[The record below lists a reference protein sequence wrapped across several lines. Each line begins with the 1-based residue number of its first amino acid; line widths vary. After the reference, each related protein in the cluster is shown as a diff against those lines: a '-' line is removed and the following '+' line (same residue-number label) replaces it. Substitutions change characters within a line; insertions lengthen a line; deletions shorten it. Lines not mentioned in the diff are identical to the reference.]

1 MQIVL
6 AYDKLDD
13 IRQLFQEYT
22 AMLVET
28 DETVKAC
35 LAAQGYGDELD
46 HAEEKYGLP
55 DGRLYGLC
63 GDDGRLVGCAAIH
76 RLDETCCE
84 LKRLYIQPACRGQGL
99 SRLLMEQ
106 CIGEAKQIGY
116 RQMRLDTLPF
126 MTGSTDFTKSR
137 RTMIIPFRLFS
148 CRRTC
153 KKRLDLK
160 RPPCAMLTAENVICQ
175 EV

>member
-46 HAEEKYGLP
+46 HAEKNTACLTG
-55 DGRLYGLC
+55 
-63 GDDGRLVGCAAIH
+63 GCTASAA
-76 RLDETCCE
+76 T
-84 LKRLYIQPACRGQGL
+84 
-99 SRLLMEQ
+99 
-106 CIGEAKQIGY
+106 
-116 RQMRLDTLPF
+116 
-126 MTGSTDFTKSR
+126 TGVS
-137 RTMIIPFRLFS
+137 
-148 CRRTC
+148 
-153 KKRLDLK
+153 
-160 RPPCAMLTAENVICQ
+160 
-175 EV
+175 

>member
-28 DETVKAC
+28 DEAVKAC

-46 HAEEKYGLP
+46 HVEEKYGLP
-55 DGRLYGLC
+55 DGRLYGVC

-84 LKRLYIQPACRGQGL
+84 LKRLYVQPAYRGRGL
-99 SRLLMEQ
+99 SRLLMDQ

-116 RQMRLDTLPF
+116 KQMRLDTLPF
-126 MTGSTDFTKSR
+126 MTAAMGFYR
-137 RTMIIPFRLFS
+137 QYGFYEIPPYYDNPIPAIFMQ
-148 CRRTC
+148 
-153 KKRLDLK
+153 KDL
-160 RPPCAMLTAENVICQ
+160 
-175 EV
+175 

>member
-1 MQIVL
+1 MYREYSCKGGRIMQIVL

-13 IRQLFQEYT
+13 IRHLFQEYT

-55 DGRLYGLC
+55 DGRL
-63 GDDGRLVGCAAIH
+63 VGCAAIH

-84 LKRLYIQPACRGQGL
+84 LKRLYIQPACRGRGL

-126 MTGSTDFTKSR
+126 MTAAIGLYRQYGFYE
-137 RTMIIPFRLFS
+137 IPPYYDNPIPAIFMQ
-148 CRRTC
+148 
-153 KKRLDLK
+153 KDL
-160 RPPCAMLTAENVICQ
+160 
-175 EV
+175 